1 MSTKKGGGAW
11 ISNNENLILGQFR
24 VMFTFLFDGDDGDYD
39 GKENDG
45 GARYVDAFRLN
56 HALHVFPIIKR
67 MR

>member
-1 MSTKKGGGAW
+1 
-11 ISNNENLILGQFR
+11 
-24 VMFTFLFDGDDGDYD
+24 MFTFLFDGDDGDYD